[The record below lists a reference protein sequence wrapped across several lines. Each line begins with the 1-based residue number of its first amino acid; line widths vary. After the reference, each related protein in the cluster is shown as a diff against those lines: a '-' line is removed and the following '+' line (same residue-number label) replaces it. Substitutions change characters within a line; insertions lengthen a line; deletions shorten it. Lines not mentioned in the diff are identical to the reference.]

1 MLSER
6 IRELRKHL
14 HLSQTEFGK
23 NVGASI
29 DVIKNLEYDRVK
41 PNETLLAHIC
51 TVYSVNERW
60 LRTGEGEMFAG
71 KSAEDLAIESALRA
85 AGDSPAIRALLVA
98 YSRLNE
104 HNRAVFEQFV
114 EDYVAEY
121 QAGVAARDAAAA
133 RDTVANVVPVADLPG
148 RLVSIIGTAY
158 NDGSVETKYAAMQE
172 QNELAADAAG
182 IPVPDDPA
190 LMAMEYPRN
199 DLPDTKII
207 R

>member
-1 MLSER
+1 MEMQDR
-6 IRELRKHL
+6 IKAIRKHAGMTQAEFSTTL
-14 HLSQTEFGK
+14 GLGPYSASAWEKKDAQVPTEPMQLLICKTFG
-23 NVGASI
+23 I
-29 DVIKNLEYDRVK
+29 DLN
-41 PNETLLAHIC
+41 
-51 TVYSVNERW
+51 W
-60 LRTGEGEMFAG
+60 LKTGEGEMFAG

-114 EDYVAEY
+114 ENYVAEY

-133 RDTVANVVPVADLPG
+133 VVPAADLQVKRVP
-148 RLVSIIGTAY
+148 IIGTAY

-182 IPVPDDPA
+182 IPIPDDPA
-190 LMAMEYPRN
+190 LMAMEYPHN

>member
-1 MLSER
+1 MNNR
-6 IRELRKHL
+6 IGELRKHL
-14 HLSQTEFGK
+14 GLTQAAFGEKIGLSRDAIASYERDNAKPTAVALKCISTVF
-23 NVGASI
+23 NVSL
-29 DVIKNLEYDRVK
+29 DWLE
-41 PNETLLAHIC
+41 
-51 TVYSVNERW
+51 
-60 LRTGEGEMFAG
+60 TGEGEMFAG

-133 RDTVANVVPVADLPG
+133 VVPAADLQVKRVP
-148 RLVSIIGTAY
+148 IIGTAY

-190 LMAMEYPRN
+190 LMAMEYPHN

>member
-6 IRELRKHL
+6 IRELRKRL

-23 NVGASI
+23 NVGVSI
-29 DVIKNLEYDRVK
+29 DVIKNLEYDRAK
-41 PNETLLAHIC
+41 PNKTLLAHIC
-51 TVYSVNERW
+51 TIYNVNERW
-60 LRTGEGEMFAG
+60 LRTGEGELFAG

-85 AGDSPAIRALLVA
+85 AGYSPAIRALLVA

-114 EDYVAEY
+114 ENYVAEY

-133 RDTVANVVPVADLPG
+133 VVPAADLQVKRVP
-148 RLVSIIGTAY
+148 IIGTAY

-182 IPVPDDPA
+182 IPIPDDPA
-190 LMAMEYPRN
+190 LMAMEYPHN

>member
-121 QAGVAARDAAAA
+121 QAGVAAA
-133 RDTVANVVPVADLPG
+133 RDTVANIVPAADLPG
-148 RLVSIIGTAY
+148 RRVPIIGTAY

-172 QNELAADAAG
+172 QNELAADAAA
-182 IPVPDDPA
+182 IPIPDDPA
-190 LMAMEYPRN
+190 LMAIEYPHN